1 MRVRRRSEGAKSF
14 LVLFFKKEPL
24 ALTPEQAV
32 EERIWQMDSQAVP
45 HLPRA
50 NPRSWAGSVQA
61 DMIAYLENP
70 SLDLQTT
77 QFAPYTP
84 CAALMMVKDE
94 ADIIRANLD
103 WLYAIGVRR
112 FVVTDN
118 DSHDGTWD
126 ELTRFRHER
135 RDVEVLLISD
145 PIVAH
150 YQARK
155 TSGMCQ
161 LARSVWPDV
170 EWLFPVDAD
179 EFLNTRFG
187 LRSLVYVPDEVSVLT
202 VPKVIHFQTRAGHTL
217 QTTPFSHMPVR
228 CRPFAV
234 PPKII
239 LRASRWLDV
248 SLGNHHAVSASGQDI
263 HHAGGLQYG
272 FFHREF
278 QTRSFAQFRSKVL
291 NGGPA
296 VLAAM
301 RMGHDV
307 GGQHWL
313 AWYDAFVQGGEAAL
327 RAEYETA
334 AFREVGGEYVEDLFV
349 GK

>member
-1 MRVRRRSEGAKSF
+1 M
-14 LVLFFKKEPL
+14 
-24 ALTPEQAV
+24 TPEQAV
-32 EERIWQMDSQAVP
+32 EQRIWLMDSQVIP
-45 HLPRA
+45 RLPRA
-50 NPRSWAGSVQA
+50 NPTSWPGSVQA
-61 DMIAYLENP
+61 DMIAYLDSPNLE
-70 SLDLQTT
+70 LQTR

-94 ADIIRANLD
+94 ADIIRANLE
-103 WLYAIGVRR
+103 WLYYIGVRR

-126 ELTRFRHER
+126 ELTRFQHER
-135 RDVEVLLISD
+135 RDAEALLIRD
-145 PIVAH
+145 PILAH

-179 EFLNTRFG
+179 EFLVTRFG
-187 LRSLVYVPDEVSVLT
+187 LRSLVYVPDEVDALT
-202 VPKVIHFQTRAGHTL
+202 VPKVIHFQTRAADHAR
-217 QTTPFSHMPVR
+217 QPTPFSHMPVR
-228 CRPFAV
+228 CRPFSV

-239 LRASRWLDV
+239 LRASRMLDV
-248 SLGNHHAVSASGQDI
+248 SQGNHYAVLAAQGDVLY
-263 HHAGGLQYG
+263 AGGLQYG

-296 VLAAM
+296 VLAAAQL
-301 RMGHDV
+301 GHDV

-313 AWYDAFVQGGEAAL
+313 AWYDVFVRGGEAAL

-334 AFREVGGEYVEDLFV
+334 AFRDVGGDYVTDVFS
-349 GK
+349 GAQDK